1 MARMLCIINDTGHQR
16 RTAVEIFKI
25 DDDFL
30 DNFRVM
36 MHLAK
41 FRLGFEQAL
50 EETIEMSIKGATSSE
65 ATIETIPETTGQTM
79 GLGFRDPLYPLRI

>member
-1 MARMLCIINDTGHQR
+1 MARMLCIINDTGHRR

-30 DNFRVM
+30 DSRVM
-36 MHLAK
+36 IHQAK

-50 EETIEMSIKGATSSE
+50 EKAIEIIINEATSNE
-65 ATIETIPETTGQTM
+65 ATTEMILETTGQIM
-79 GLGFRDPLYPLRI
+79 GLGSKGPSCPLRI